1 MTNLPYDEVF
11 VPCLFSQ
18 LSENKQTLSEVFE
31 DNHRVQGQVPNMKDQ
46 SNGTDGDVDLPR
58 DVKVML
64 LGLLTLMDET
74 LKR

>member
-1 MTNLPYDEVF
+1 ME
-11 VPCLFSQ
+11 
-18 LSENKQTLSEVFE
+18 
-31 DNHRVQGQVPNMKDQ
+31 DQ

-58 DVKVML
+58 DVKVL